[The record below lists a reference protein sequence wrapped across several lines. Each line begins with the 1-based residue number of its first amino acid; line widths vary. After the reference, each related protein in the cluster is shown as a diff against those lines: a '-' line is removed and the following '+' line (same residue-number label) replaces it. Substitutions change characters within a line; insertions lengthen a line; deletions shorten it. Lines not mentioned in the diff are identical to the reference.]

1 MMYFALAVIGFGAF
15 LLLCKLLW
23 SSQGPSKNTR
33 IVIIAS
39 LILIVVLGTFVLLAR
54 IPWFVAAGTMLLPF
68 VRIFVNLIR
77 AAISFLF
84 FKQFLGIV
92 RGVTGSFSSANAAP
106 PENSD
111 SETQT
116 MELAMKLNH
125 QTGTMTGTV
134 LAGVFEGSDLDSLSD
149 DDLLT
154 VYRTL
159 QEEESK
165 RLLEAYVARHRP
177 HLNETTN
184 EANEQT
190 DGDEMSLKRAADIL
204 GVKINANKDDIVAAH
219 RRLMDKLHPDKGGS
233 SYLAAELNAA
243 KKVMLDTM
251 R

>member
-23 SSQGPSKNTR
+23 RSQGPSKNTR

-39 LILIVVLGTFVLLAR
+39 LILVCVLGTFVMLGR
-54 IPWFVAAGTMLLPF
+54 IPWFVAAGTTLLPF
-68 VRIFVNLIR
+68 VRIFANLVR
-77 AAISFLF
+77 VAISFLF
-84 FKQFLGIV
+84 FKQFLGLV
-92 RGVTGSFSSANAAP
+92 RNVSGSFSTAKAVP

-116 MELAMKLNH
+116 TELAMKLNH
-125 QTGTMTGTV
+125 RTGSMTGTV
-134 LAGVFEGSDLDSLSD
+134 LGGEFEGCDLDSLSD
-149 DDLLT
+149 EDLLK

-159 QEEESK
+159 REEESK

-177 HLNETTN
+177 HLHETTK

-204 GVKINANKDDIVAAH
+204 GVSIDANKEEIIAAH

-243 KKVMLDTM
+243 KKVMLDAA

>member
-33 IVIIAS
+33 IIMIAS
-39 LILIVVLGTFVLLAR
+39 LILVAVLGTFVLLAR

-68 VRIFVNLIR
+68 VRVIVNLMR

-84 FKQFLGIV
+84 LKQFLGLA
-92 RGVTGSFSSANAAP
+92 RGVTGSFSTANAVP

-116 MELAMKLNH
+116 TELAMKLDH
-125 QTGTMTGTV
+125 PTGSMTGTV
-134 LAGVFEGSDLDSLSD
+134 LGGEFEGCDLDSLSD
-149 DDLLT
+149 EDLLK

-159 QEEESK
+159 REEESK

-177 HLNETTN
+177 HLNETTK

-204 GVKINANKDDIVAAH
+204 GVSIDANKEEIIAAH
-219 RRLMDKLHPDKGGS
+219 RRLMDRLHPDKGGS

-243 KKVMLDTM
+243 KKVMLDAA

>member
-1 MMYFALAVIGFGAF
+1 MYFALAVIGFGAF

-23 SSQGPSKNTR
+23 SSQRPSKNTR
-33 IVIIAS
+33 IILIAS
-39 LILIVVLGTFVLLAR
+39 LILVGVLGTFVLLSR
-54 IPWFVAAGTMLLPF
+54 IPWFVAAGTMLAPF
-68 VRIFVNLIR
+68 ARVLVNLIR

-84 FKQFLGIV
+84 FNQLLGIV
-92 RGVTGSFSSANAAP
+92 RGVRGAFSTANSVP
-106 PENSD
+106 PENTD

-116 MELAMKLNH
+116 TELAMKLDH

-134 LAGVFEGSDLDSLSD
+134 LAGEFEGSDLNSLSD
-149 DDLLT
+149 EDLRE

-159 QEEESK
+159 REEESK

-177 HLNETTN
+177 HLNETAN

-204 GVKINANKDDIVAAH
+204 GVEVNANKDEIVGAH
-219 RRLMDKLHPDKGGS
+219 RRLMDKVHPDKGGS

-243 KKVMLDTM
+243 KKVMLDAA